1 MTQGHSLPYLNYALH
16 CFHKNVN
23 GKNEK
28 YQEFYY
34 NFRCTFSQAN
44 MLRYKNSY
52 KKNSYRCLPVYIAK
66 DNHNSF

>member
-1 MTQGHSLPYLNYALH
+1 MLLIVFIKKLME
-16 CFHKNVN
+16 
-23 GKNEK
+23 KNEK

-34 NFRCTFSQAN
+34 NFSCTFSQAN

-66 DNHNSF
+66 DNHIFFNKVHK